1 MPGCAAR
8 GKETMNKVIMNQE
21 ILRQIP
27 KMDILLEGK
36 AVSAA
41 SKGLPR
47 AMVRSALQAELEL
60 LRKELLAGG
69 CLPEADA
76 LDQRMAAAVRRASLY
91 RMRRLINASGIVL
104 HTNLGRAPL
113 GKETAEHVAYTAAGY
128 SNLEYDLKKGKR
140 GSRYD
145 LIEEELCKITGAEA
159 ALLVNNN
166 AAAVFLML
174 NTLAKGKKTIISR
187 GELVEIGGSFR
198 IPDIMSASGALLH
211 EIGTTNKTHLQD
223 YEKALSGEEESVLL
237 KVHSSNFKILG
248 FSEEVDIRDLKKLAE
263 SHEVPLLFDLGAGF
277 LIRPEEIGIPEEI
290 YVPNIVKY
298 ADICCFSGD
307 KLFGAGQAG
316 ILLGKKSMI
325 DAMKKNQLTRMLRVD
340 KMTLAALEASLRW
353 YQDPE
358 AAKEHIP
365 VLKML
370 SMTEES
376 LREKAENI
384 AALLRKEVD
393 SFAFRVIPCEDE
405 PGGGSLP
412 ALSLPGWAIQ
422 IETPAL
428 SPNQLEKKLREA
440 KIPVIGR
447 IWKNQMILSV
457 RTILE
462 EDIDALVKTLSQVS
476 LA

>member
-1 MPGCAAR
+1 
-8 GKETMNKVIMNQE
+8 MNQE

-36 AVSAA
+36 AVLAA
-41 SKGLPR
+41 SRGLPR
-47 AMVRSALQAELEL
+47 AMVKSALQAELAE
-60 LRKELLAGG
+60 LRKELLAGAS
-69 CLPEADA
+69 LPKEEE
-76 LDQRMAAAVRRASLY
+76 LDQRLAAAIRQASLF

-145 LIEEELCKITGAEA
+145 LIEEALCKITGAEA
-159 ALLVNNN
+159 ALVVNNN

-198 IPDIMSASGALLH
+198 IPDIMSASGAHLE

-223 YEKALSGEEESVLL
+223 YEKALAGEEESVLL
-237 KVHSSNFKILG
+237 KVHTSNFKMIG
-248 FSEEVDIRDLKKLAE
+248 FSEEVDIQDLKKLAE
-263 SHEVPLLFDLGAGF
+263 SFQVPLLYDLGAGF
-277 LIRPEEIGIPEEI
+277 LIRPEEIGLSEGI
-290 YVPNIVKY
+290 YVPDIVK
-298 ADICCFSGD
+298 DTDVCCFSGD

-340 KMTLAALEASLRW
+340 KMTLAALEETLRW

-358 AAKEHIP
+358 MAKKEIP

-370 SMTEES
+370 SMSEEA
-376 LREKAENI
+376 LKEKAERI
-384 AALLRKEVD
+384 SSLLQKEVP
-393 SFAFRVIPCEDE
+393 SFSFHMIPCEDE

-412 ALSLPGWAIQ
+412 ALILPGWAIQ
-422 IETPAL
+422 VSTTAY

-440 KIPVIGR
+440 EIPVIGR
-447 IWKNQMILSV
+447 IWKDQMILSV

-462 EDIDALVKTLSQVS
+462 EDIDPLLKTFS
-476 LA
+476 LIGAAENKKS

>member
-1 MPGCAAR
+1 
-8 GKETMNKVIMNQE
+8 MNQE

-27 KMDILLEGK
+27 KMDILLEGE

-41 SKGLPR
+41 SQGLPR
-47 AMVRSALQAELEL
+47 AMVKSALQTELEL
-60 LRKELLAGG
+60 LRKELLAGAS
-69 CLPEADA
+69 LPEADA
-76 LDQRMAAAVRRASLY
+76 LDQRMAAAVQKASLY
-91 RMRRLINASGIVL
+91 HMRRLVNASGIVL

-113 GKETAEHVAYTAAGY
+113 GEETAQHVADTAAGY

-145 LIEEELCKITGAEA
+145 LIEELICKITGAEA
-159 ALLVNNN
+159 ALVVNNN

-223 YEKALSGEEESVLL
+223 YERALSEEEESVFL

-248 FSEEVDIRDLKKLAE
+248 FSEEVDIQELKKLAE
-263 SHEVPLLFDLGAGF
+263 SHKIPLLFDLGAGF
-277 LIRPEEIGIPEEI
+277 LIRPEEIGLSEGI
-290 YVPNIVKY
+290 YVPDMVKQT
-298 ADICCFSGD
+298 DVCCFSGD

-370 SMTEES
+370 SLSEES
-376 LREKAENI
+376 LKEKAERI
-384 AALLRKEVD
+384 AALLQKEVS
-393 SFAFRVIPCEDE
+393 SFTFRLTPCEDE

-412 ALSLPGWAIQ
+412 AMTLPGWAIQ
-422 IETPAL
+422 IDAPSL
-428 SPNQLEKKLREA
+428 SPNQLEKRLREA
-440 KIPVIGR
+440 EIPVIGR
-447 IWKNQMILSV
+447 IWKDQMILSV

-462 EDIDALVKTLSQVS
+462 EDINALAKTLSQAAIV
-476 LA
+476 